1 MGRWVGMRGDSDA
14 HVRHVEEP
22 RGGDRCTD
30 ERARGQDKGLPLGTA
45 RVDPPRVL
53 FVLWMG

>member
-1 MGRWVGMRGDSDA
+1 MPMFDMLKSP
-14 HVRHVEEP
+14 E
-22 RGGDRCTD
+22 GGDRCTD
-30 ERARGQDKGLPLGTA
+30 EQARGQDKGLPLGTA